1 MSHIIHMYRPFLNG
15 CSFDV
20 MTHIWLKIKRR
31 VSFGFGFDS
40 PNKYYKGLDSEIIT
54 FLLFLNDMDGPDG
67 KVPAQHTSCN
77 SFACQAECQKH
88 LIPCDSI
95 LFIHQNPTPRT

>member
-31 VSFGFGFDS
+31 LSFGFGFDS
-40 PNKYYKGLDSEIIT
+40 PNKFFHSRM
-54 FLLFLNDMDGPDG
+54 FVLLSSVTVVAPTQMDD
-67 KVPAQHTSCN
+67 C
-77 SFACQAECQKH
+77 
-88 LIPCDSI
+88 
-95 LFIHQNPTPRT
+95 

>member
-31 VSFGFGFDS
+31 LSFGFGFDS
-40 PNKYYKGLDSEIIT
+40 PNKFDVHAAHT
-54 FLLFLNDMDGPDG
+54 G
-67 KVPAQHTSCN
+67 KPSMR
-77 SFACQAECQKH
+77 
-88 LIPCDSI
+88 L
-95 LFIHQNPTPRT
+95 

>member
-20 MTHIWLKIKRR
+20 ITHIWLKIKRR

-40 PNKYYKGLDSEIIT
+40 PNKWLSAVVSFQLQQQSFLERGIFNGFFVSCSGLQQST
-54 FLLFLNDMDGPDG
+54 TT
-67 KVPAQHTSCN
+67 VTS
-77 SFACQAECQKH
+77 
-88 LIPCDSI
+88 
-95 LFIHQNPTPRT
+95 

>member
-31 VSFGFGFDS
+31 LSFGFGFDS
-40 PNKYYKGLDSEIIT
+40 PNKWLSAVT
-54 FLLFLNDMDGPDG
+54 RSRCFLFLLQGRNEFYRILIWDTTINYNNNKSRILHVGILNG
-67 KVPAQHTSCN
+67 VFVS
-77 SFACQAECQKH
+77 
-88 LIPCDSI
+88 
-95 LFIHQNPTPRT
+95 

>member
-31 VSFGFGFDS
+31 LSFGFGFDS
-40 PNKYYKGLDSEIIT
+40 PNKFFVAGCFFWVRHEFERVFFRDFFRVGGVLSMIPNLTKVLRLIFFHDAKIC
-54 FLLFLNDMDGPDG
+54 G
-67 KVPAQHTSCN
+67 KHVV
-77 SFACQAECQKH
+77 
-88 LIPCDSI
+88 
-95 LFIHQNPTPRT
+95 